1 VALVFEVGEQL
12 NYTDV
17 SVTKKNQSIWNLFLC
32 TWVCVRS

>member
-17 SVTKKNQSIWNLFLC
+17 SVTKKNQSI
-32 TWVCVRS
+32 